1 MASLKQCPVCHQK
14 HRDKGRAKACFNR
27 SLGPKSW
34 THEEFGLKDPNA
46 EAKGKIKIRPREEV
60 EDDDEP
66 TVKKKKG
73 ATGSTGSSFN
83 MDEIKGHITN
93 TLTELL
99 KKEKK

>member
-1 MASLKQCPVCHQK
+1 MASLKQCPVCRQK

-46 EAKGKIKIRPREEV
+46 EAKGKIKIRPRED

-73 ATGSTGSSFN
+73 VTGSSFN

>member
-46 EAKGKIKIRPREEV
+46 EAKGKIKIRPRE
-60 EDDDEP
+60 DDDEP

-73 ATGSTGSSFN
+73 SPSFN